1 MIELVVF
8 LGNPGREYE
17 RTRHNA
23 PWILADRIPFCSS
36 LNWQKKYRGLYA
48 SVETGRLLPSEDP
61 AGADGG
67 ADQNAPDA
75 QAAPGLAGASRKIH
89 LLKPETYM
97 NISGESA
104 VQAAAFFK
112 VKAPS
117 ILVVHDELELP
128 LGVVSFKFGGGLGGH
143 RGLRSL
149 KASLGSAD
157 FWRLRIG
164 IGRPDSRRPGEGG
177 PPGSG
182 EGIVDWVLSPF
193 GPAETPLLDETL
205 RALIPAF
212 SAALLRGP
220 ESLLPAWAKRK
231 VIEE

>member
-8 LGNPGREYE
+8 LGNPGPEYE

-23 PWILADRIPFCSS
+23 AWMLAAETPFYPSPG
-36 LNWQKKYRGLYA
+36 WQKKYRGLYA
-48 SVETGRLLPSEDP
+48 PVETESLPCLEGP
-61 AGADGG
+61 DG
-67 ADQNAPDA
+67 
-75 QAAPGLAGASRKIH
+75 QAAGVSRKVH

-104 VQAAAFFK
+104 ARAAAFFK
-112 VKAPS
+112 VKAES

-128 LGVVSFKFGGGLGGH
+128 LGAVSFKFGGGLGGH
-143 RGLRSL
+143 NGLRSL
-149 KASLGSAD
+149 KASLGTAE

-164 IGRPDSRRPGEGG
+164 IGRPDSRQPGQGG

-193 GPAETPLLDETL
+193 GPAELPLLEETL
-205 RALIPAF
+205 RAAAPALTT
-212 SAALLRGP
+212 ALVRGP
-220 ESLLPAWAKRK
+220 ESLLPEWAKKRVTK
-231 VIEE
+231 QKY